1 MSMQMPFAVSRRRI
15 VLIVATLALVC
26 AAVLVLSSAS
36 GAGARPVA
44 HLTLVRSNPVTVSG
58 RGFRPH
64 VRVALRVVAHTTV
77 TRRPLANS
85 NGRFTVT
92 FPTVI
97 DRCSGW
103 SVTATQSGRS
113 PVMLRSPA
121 KPECAPL
128 STQ

>member
-1 MSMQMPFAVSRRRI
+1 MQMPLAFSQRWVVPSI
-15 VLIVATLALVC
+15 VTLALLI
-26 AAVLVLSSAS
+26 ATALVVSAAS

-44 HLTLVRSNPVTVSG
+44 HLSLVRSNPMTVSG

-64 VRVALRVVAHTTV
+64 VRVQLRVVAHTTLA
-77 TRRPLANS
+77 RRPLANR

-92 FPTVI
+92 FPTMI

-103 SVTATQSGRS
+103 SVTAIQSGRA

-128 STQ
+128 RAP

>member
-1 MSMQMPFAVSRRRI
+1 MDMQMPLAFSRRR
-15 VLIVATLALVC
+15 VALTVATLALLI
-26 AAVLVLSSAS
+26 AAVLVVSSAS

-44 HLTLVRSNPVTVSG
+44 HLSLVRSTPVTVSG

-64 VRVALRVVAHTTV
+64 VRVQLRVVAHTTLS
-77 TRRPLANS
+77 RRPVANGE
-85 NGRFTVT
+85 GRFTVT

-103 SVTATQSGRS
+103 SVTAIQSGRA

-128 STQ
+128 RAS